1 MEQKSSFWRVVLM
14 SIVAIVCACVSACSS
29 DDPEPAPQPKPDPKE
44 SGEVVF
50 DIKLPEGNGG
60 GTSENPAVV
69 QKGETLDM
77 TISQKSSY
85 ADPDGTV
92 FSCEPKAEIKLSA
105 KLDTVVAKDIASL
118 TKVKDGSDIK
128 SGSEGTSPVRH
139 QTVQTFE
146 IGGQNIVFDLSH
158 EVYSYVNSLKDKIE
172 MPYIKIN
179 QAKLGNAQAKEEA
192 PQGRSAAVALTGVT
206 VRPLAISRATTVT
219 DSTMYEV
226 NALFNLDIES
236 VNAKTDAKQTLVF
249 SVTYIGVVE
258 TVTELKDP
266 EAVVSYVWDVKS
278 GTNSTA
284 SPFIK
289 TAGNPME
296 IWMNQS
302 SRYSD
307 EYGNEAVG
315 EPKAKI
321 KLSLAQDTIWANSLD
336 ELKKIVNKSDNV
348 AESQEAKQVFGNDNQ
363 DITIDWSYEV
373 ATADMTGKEIPMPYY
388 ALEGVTLADVSVKEL
403 GNKVYQDKEADLYE
417 ITATFRQ
424 KATPKNITGAVVSEE
439 IEYVVSYVG
448 AVEIKL
454 VKVEYI
460 PSGKWVDPHD
470 NMHLAY
476 YPKVERYRTYSNGKR
491 IGPDEFYD
499 YGHPVTLG
507 VDSDD
512 ARTYQFDDQTFTL
525 YTPSTKNTGDSI
537 VYRTRSFEFSTKAG
551 DFSYEL
557 GREGYTS
564 ELAFTDYKWDKYTD
578 SRLYSGAD
586 VNIAEDIKTSHPES
600 SRLTGWYF
608 SQFIYFLDYR
618 LKWQMTEWDN
628 IYFFQMSI
636 PFIFYDQFLV
646 IDGRRIDFTS
656 LHNLAIRHNI
666 SQTNFSDGGKEG
678 AIIKLEFDATYLG
691 KRFHETR
698 IDSLYV
704 AK

>member
-14 SIVAIVCACVSACSS
+14 SIVAMVCACVSACSS

-139 QTVQTFE
+139 QTIQTFE

-158 EVYSYVNSLKDKIE
+158 EIYSYVNSLKDKIE

-266 EAVVSYVWDVKS
+266 EGVVSYVWDVKS

-336 ELKKIVNKSDNV
+336 ELKKIVNKSDNIT
-348 AESQEAKQVFGNDNQ
+348 ESQEAKQVFGNDNQ

-448 AVEIKL
+448 AIEIKL

-460 PSGKWVDPHD
+460 PSGVWVDPHD

-499 YGHPVTLG
+499 YGHPIQWMMGTI
-507 VDSDD
+507 D
-512 ARTYQFDDQTFTL
+512 AGKYQFGDETVTVYPASDICV
-525 YTPSTKNTGDSI
+525 GDS
-537 VYRTRSFEFSTKAG
+537 VRNYACSLEFSSKAG
-551 DFSYEL
+551 DFSSYL
-557 GREGYTS
+557 GSDGYSS
-564 ELAFTDYKWDKYTD
+564 ELAFTDYKWEQYSESRRCEGADINVAHIQTSHQLD
-578 SRLYSGAD
+578 SRPS
-586 VNIAEDIKTSHPES
+586 
-600 SRLTGWYF
+600 GWYF
-608 SQFIYFLDYR
+608 SLFVYTRDYR
-618 LKWQMTEWDN
+618 LQWQISPEEKIDIANATTSFN
-628 IYFFQMSI
+628 
-636 PFIFYDQFLV
+636 FYDQFLV
-646 IDGRRIDFTS
+646 IDGKRIDFTS
-656 LHNLAIRHNI
+656 LHNLKINHTFK
-666 SQTNFSDGGKEG
+666 QENFSDDDKEG
-678 AIIKLEFDATYLG
+678 AIMRLEANVSYLG
-691 KRFHETR
+691 KNFREVVTHT
-698 IDSLYV
+698 LYV
-704 AK
+704 SK